1 MAPTQPL
8 SSHWADTTA
17 FSVIKTKGDKPQ
29 YVVSSGI
36 TPSGKVHVGNFREV
50 LTVALVARALR
61 DLGKDVRFLYSWDN
75 FDTFRK
81 VPKNL
86 PDPAAFTPYLHQ
98 PIMRIPDPWGQATC
112 YAQKFIQQFE
122 DELKLVGMHPEYLY
136 QESKYSSGTYATEI
150 RQALEATEAI
160 KEILN
165 RYRTAPLEDSWL
177 PTAVYCSQ
185 CQKDEMTYQTYP
197 GEWAYQYKCASCGF
211 EETLNIRQTRQLKL
225 SWRVD
230 WPMRWH
236 FEKVDFEPGG
246 KDHSS
251 EGGSFDTGAEIIQK
265 VWGVAPPVYLQYDFI
280 KIKGGS
286 GKMSSSSGELLTIS
300 DVCEVYEPQVLRWIF
315 ANHRPNHDFAISFD
329 EDVIKVYEEFDKC
342 ERSAFTESDGKAKWQ
357 QNRRIY
363 EFSLVGKAS
372 SAAPQRAGF
381 RALCNHLQLCDG
393 DIEKTHQRFYPTFV
407 GDAHIAFVSRATRA
421 WEWLQKHAPS
431 EFRYQLH
438 RERVEV
444 ALSAPQV
451 EALALL
457 RTFLSQTDL
466 ATMDTK
472 SINEALW
479 AHVVNQVSCEP
490 KEVFTAI
497 YLKLIGRD
505 QGPRL
510 PSFLQEIGTER
521 LLELL

>member
-1 MAPTQPL
+1 MLPTQPL

-17 FSVIKTKGDKPQ
+17 FSVIKTKGDKPC

-61 DLGKDVRFLYSWDN
+61 DLGKEVRFLYSWDN

-98 PIMRIPDPWGQATC
+98 PIMRIPDPWGQTTS

-122 DELKLVGMHPEYLY
+122 AELQQVGIQPEYLY
-136 QESKYSSGTYATEI
+136 QESKYSAGTYAAEI
-150 RQALEATEAI
+150 RKALESTEVI

-165 RYRTAPLEDSWL
+165 RYRTSPLEDNWL
-177 PTAVYCSQ
+177 PTAVYCSR
-185 CQKDEMTYQTYP
+185 CQKDEMAHQAYL
-197 GEWAYQYKCASCGF
+197 GEWSYTYRCAHCEF
-211 EETLNIRQTRQLKL
+211 EETLDIRKTRQLKL

-230 WPMRWH
+230 WPMRWF

-251 EGGSFDTGAEIIQK
+251 DGGSFDTGAEIVQQ
-265 VWGVAPPVYLQYDFI
+265 VWGVAPPVYLQYDFV

-342 ERSAFTESDGKAKWQ
+342 ERLAFSDSDGKPKWQ

-363 EFSLVGKAS
+363 DFSLLTDAPTIM
-372 SAAPQRAGF
+372 PQRAGF

-393 DIEKTHQRFYPTFV
+393 DIGKTYQRFYPSFT
-407 GDAHIAFVSRATRA
+407 DAAYAAFVSRSTRA
-421 WEWLQKHAPS
+421 WNWLQQHAPT

-438 RERVEV
+438 RDPVQLP
-444 ALSAPQV
+444 LSSAQV
-451 EALALL
+451 EALALM
-457 RTFLSQTDL
+457 RIFLEQADL

-472 SINEALW
+472 TINEELW
-479 AHVVNQVSCEP
+479 AHVVNQVPCEP

-497 YLKLIGRD
+497 YQKLIGRD

-510 PSFLQEIGTER
+510 PSFLQEIGKER